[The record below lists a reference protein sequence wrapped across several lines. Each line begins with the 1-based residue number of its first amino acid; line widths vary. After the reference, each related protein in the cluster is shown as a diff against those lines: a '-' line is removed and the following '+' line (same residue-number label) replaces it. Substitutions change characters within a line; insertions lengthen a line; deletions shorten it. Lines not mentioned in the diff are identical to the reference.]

1 MTVKEL
7 SEKLELKPLALPAP
21 DREVQTGYAGDL
33 LSWVMG
39 KAPSDAAWF
48 TIMSNVN
55 IVAVAMLRDVA
66 AVIVCEGAEVGEDVI
81 TRAAEQDVNLL
92 LGDKGIYELCT
103 ELAKLIEV

>member
-7 SEKLELKPLALPAP
+7 VNTLGLKPLCMPAP
-21 DREVQTGYAGDL
+21 DREVKGGYAGDL

-39 KAPSDAAWF
+39 RAPADAVWA

-66 AVIVCEGAEVGEDVI
+66 AIVVCEGAEVGEDVI
-81 TRAAEQDVNLL
+81 ARAEQQEINLL
-92 LGDKGIYELCT
+92 VADKGIFEVCT
-103 ELAKLIEV
+103 EVSKLI

>member
-7 SEKLELKPLALPAP
+7 AEKLQLKTICMP
-21 DREVQTGYAGDL
+21 DPEREVLGGYAGDL

-39 KAPSDAAWF
+39 RAPSDAAWM

-66 AVIVCEGAEVGEDVI
+66 AVVVCEGAEIPEDVAS
-81 TRAAEQDVNLL
+81 RAAQQDINLL
-92 LGDKGIYELCT
+92 VAEKGIYEVC
-103 ELAKLIEV
+103 IEVSKTI

>member
-7 SEKLELKPLALPAP
+7 AEKLQLKTVCMPDP
-21 DREVQTGYAGDL
+21 DREVLGGYAGDL

-39 KAPSDAAWF
+39 RAPSDAAWM

-66 AVIVCEGAEVGEDVI
+66 ATIVCEGAEIPEDVAA
-81 TRAAEQDVNLL
+81 RAEQQGINLL
-92 LGDKGIYELCT
+92 VAEKGIYEVCV
-103 ELAKLIEV
+103 EVAKLV

>member
-7 SEKLELKPLALPAP
+7 SEKLGLKTVCMPDP
-21 DREVQTGYAGDL
+21 DREVLGGYAGDL

-39 KAPSDAAWF
+39 RAPSDAAWM

-66 AVIVCEGAEVGEDVI
+66 AIIVCEGAEIGEDVAS
-81 TRAAEQDVNLL
+81 RAEQQGINLL
-92 LGDKGIYELCT
+92 VAEKGIYEICV
-103 ELAKLIEV
+103 EVAKLV